1 MKTTGNT
8 ILITG
13 GGSGIGRAFA
23 EAFHKLGNQ
32 VIVAGRRKQVLDET
46 TASNPGMDSAV
57 LDIEDGAGIKSFAAE
72 ITTRFSRLN
81 VVLHSAGIMRVENL
95 LGEEGDLAIAESTIT
110 TNLLGPLRL
119 NAALLP
125 HLVKQPEGAIITV
138 SSGLAFLPMAITPT
152 YCATK
157 AAIHSYSQ
165 SLRYQLRSTKVQVI
179 EVIPP
184 YVRTGLMGPGQAADE
199 RAMPLEDF
207 INETMN
213 ILETQD
219 SVSETIVERVKP
231 LRFAEEGGPEKYAAF
246 FKQFN
251 GAIMAPH

>member
-1 MKTTGNT
+1 MKTAGNT
-8 ILITG
+8 FLITG

-23 EAFHKLGNQ
+23 EAFHKLGNE
-32 VIVAGRRKQVLDET
+32 VIIAGRRKQVLDET
-46 TASNPGMDSAV
+46 TASNPGMGSAV
-57 LDIEDGAGIKSFAAE
+57 LDIEDGAAIKSFAAE
-72 ITTRFSRLN
+72 ITTSFPRLN
-81 VVLHSAGIMRVENL
+81 AVLHSAGIMRMENL
-95 LGEEGDLAIAESTIT
+95 LNDEGNLAIAESTIT
-110 TNLLGPLRL
+110 TNLLGPIRL

-165 SLRYQLRSTKVQVI
+165 TLRYQLRSTKVQVI

-213 ILETQD
+213 ILKTQG

-231 LRFAEEGGPEKYAAF
+231 LRFAEGGGPEKYAAF

-251 GAIMAPH
+251 EAILAPH

>member
-23 EAFHKLGNQ
+23 EAFHELGNQ
-32 VIVAGRRKQVLDET
+32 VIVAGRRKQVLGET
-46 TASNPGMDSAV
+46 TASNPGMESAV
-57 LDIEDGAGIKSFAAE
+57 LDIENGAAIKSFAAE
-72 ITTRFSRLN
+72 ITTRFPRLN
-81 VVLHSAGIMRVENL
+81 AVLHSAGIMRMENL
-95 LGEEGDLAIAESTIT
+95 LNDEGNLAIAEATIT
-110 TNLLGPLRL
+110 TNLLGPIRL

-165 SLRYQLRSTKVQVI
+165 TLRYQLRSTKVQVI

-213 ILETQD
+213 ILKTQG

-231 LRFAEEGGPEKYAAF
+231 LRFAEGGGPEKYAAF

-251 GAIMAPH
+251 EAIMAPH